1 MSYINYDFPH
11 SRNQDSDLS
20 EIIRLYKDLVGLP
33 KSFEDLRTFVMS
45 YFDNVDIEAEISR
58 KLEEMY
64 NNGELS
70 DIINETLNKT
80 RNFVLISEFGAIG
93 DGVSDDTAAF
103 IAAINYCNAN
113 KLTLSSYGNKT
124 YLISTAEEIA
134 VKTSI
139 NLNGATIKLTG
150 NGRRLLHIVRDNILN
165 DVIINNSFLAKD
177 HILDNTLFE
186 KTFTIKSPLSL
197 GLRNGN
203 GEEAF
208 HIQRM
213 ETDNLGYFTNSPY
226 YPDIIEGG
234 YTITNIED
242 NNSPWITIEN
252 IVFDYSDMAN
262 LADAINVNRNN
273 VCVQNITSI
282 GANLNINTGSVIEV
296 DNASHVELANITAI
310 NPDIADSV
318 WGYVINLKTVSDCV
332 VRNVYANS
340 GWSNIA
346 TAFITNTIIKDSV
359 FNTLDH
365 HYGIFNFCTMESI
378 NLTGV
383 LQVPYGYGNFIF
395 KNSAI
400 HLNSAK
406 KRNAFL
412 LDRRDYKVP
421 FSGSII
427 LEDCDLI
434 KYQPDSTYT
443 AAIYFNIGT
452 DAVDSIE
459 SFATTAMC
467 ITINRCKVGGKNASI
482 NSLAHINT
490 VAPTTILRV
499 IDCDIDTRGI
509 ISVRANNI
517 VDLYLERSVFSG
529 VLHTSACRNV
539 SVVNCKLAI
548 ANLDDAN
555 VRILNS
561 EIVSTPYTLKAPSLI
576 ITGCVV
582 DSDANINPTG
592 ANVCINNNIIVSDT
606 KNNQNAWNGRLV

>member
-1 MSYINYDFPH
+1 MSYLNYDFPH

-20 EIIRLYKDLVGLP
+20 EIIRLYKDLSGLP

-45 YFDNVDIEAEISR
+45 YFDNVDIEVEISR

-70 DIINETLNKT
+70 EIINETLNKT
-80 RNFVLISEFGAIG
+80 RNFVLLSEFGAIG

-165 DVIINNSFLAKD
+165 DIVINNSALAKD
-177 HILDNTLFE
+177 CILDNTLFE

-226 YPDIIEGG
+226 YPDIIEGD
-234 YTITNIED
+234 YTISNIED

-252 IVFDYSDMAN
+252 IVFDYSDMAS
-262 LADAINVNRNN
+262 LADGINVNRNN

-296 DNASHVELANITAI
+296 VNASHVEIANITAI

-318 WGYVINLKTVSDCV
+318 WGYVINLNTVSDCV

-346 TAFITNTIIKDSV
+346 TGFITNTIIKDSA
-359 FNTLDH
+359 FNTIDH
-365 HYGIFNFCTMESI
+365 HYGIFNFCTMDSI

-406 KRNAFL
+406 NRNGFL
-412 LDRRDYKVP
+412 VDRHDYKVP
-421 FSGSII
+421 FSGSIVV
-427 LEDCDLI
+427 EDCELI
-434 KYQPDSTYT
+434 TYQPESTYDV
-443 AAIYFNIGT
+443 AIYFNIGT
-452 DAVDSIE
+452 NAVEDIE
-459 SFATTAMC
+459 SFATTAMD
-467 ITINRCKVGGKNASI
+467 ITINRCKVGTKNAPI
-482 NSLAHINT
+482 ETFALINT

-499 IDCDIDTRGI
+499 IDCDIESTGI
-509 ISVRANNI
+509 ITVRANNI
-517 VDLYLERSVFSG
+517 VDLYLTRSVFSG
-529 VLHTSACRNV
+529 VLNTGGCRNV
-539 SVVNCKLAI
+539 SVDSCKLAI
-548 ANLDDAN
+548 TSLNDAN
-555 VRILNS
+555 VRIVNS
-561 EIVSTPYTLKAPSLI
+561 EIVGIPYTLNAPRLI